1 MAKKSMIAREV
12 KRSKLVARYAAKR
25 AEIKAALKQAYKEEQ
40 EGGEGAG
47 DAGGRIM
54 DLQAQLRALPRDSSP
69 SRGRR
74 RCRETGRPH
83 GVYRKFGL
91 GRNKLREYAMSG
103 DIPGLTKASW

>member
-1 MAKKSMIAREV
+1 MAKKSMVAREV
-12 KRSKLVARYAAKR
+12 KRAKLVKRLGAKR
-25 AEIKAALKQAYKEEQ
+25 VRIKEELRMAYKAEE
-40 EGGEGAG
+40 EGDG

-54 DLQAQLRALPRDSSP
+54 ELQRQLQTMPRDSSA

-91 GRNKLREYAMSG
+91 GRNKLREYAMVG
-103 DIPGLTKASW
+103 AVPGLTKASW